1 LGPQGQQ
8 AFMQLAN
15 SVAAAEVPIRR
26 ASGALTGM
34 MTTFKN
40 TAKWMVSSTV
50 LNGFINTMSSAYN
63 YA

>member
-1 LGPQGQQ
+1 
-8 AFMQLAN
+8 MQLAN